1 MQDCLE
7 LLSSSPA
14 HRSVMPLK
22 LWFCWGSKQ
31 ELSFFVLV
39 KLAVEHGRQGQCLGY
54 RRIQRMM
61 EQVIESSVTKPGPA
75 LGAPGKTPHSP
86 LR

>member
-14 HRSVMPLK
+14 QRSVMPLK

-31 ELSFFVLV
+31 EPSFFVLV
-39 KLAVEHGRQGQCLGY
+39 KLAVEHGRQGQCLG
-54 RRIQRMM
+54 
-61 EQVIESSVTKPGPA
+61 
-75 LGAPGKTPHSP
+75 
-86 LR
+86 